1 VALGP
6 PLPRGPLVR
15 MRLASLSTV
24 LLLGAL
30 PAALRAAPELPA
42 VSAAMQATVDA
53 HEIAGAVT
61 LVAGKDGILH
71 LGTTGLADI
80 ASKRPMRPDTMF
92 WLASMTKPVTSVAIL
107 MLQDDGKLSVD
118 DPVSKY
124 LPEFAGLKTP
134 SGKPANITIA
144 QLLNHTSGLASPRRT
159 EASRSAKTLRELAGI
174 YLSSPMQF
182 EPGSSWA
189 YTTSGFV
196 VLGLI
201 VETVAAQPF
210 DAFLQDRLFDP
221 LGMKDTTFYPT
232 DGQRLR
238 LARAYRAN
246 PGTGVLTAQEGIW
259 SGGPDP
265 RRGECVPLGDGG
277 LFSTAGDYARFCQML
292 LSGGTLEGRR
302 YLSPAA
308 FRALATVCTGDL
320 PTGYSKRKLNHVLGW
335 GLGVAIVRA
344 PGDGVSAWLSQ
355 GSFGHPGAWGT
366 AAWIDPVKGAVY
378 VMMVQRPNMP
388 DNFENPPALAFV
400 RAAAGSLGGAP
411 R

>member
-1 VALGP
+1 
-6 PLPRGPLVR
+6 
-15 MRLASLSTV
+15 MRSSLSSFAAALSLAAAFPAT
-24 LLLGAL
+24 AL
-30 PAALRAAPELPA
+30 PSPEMPA

-61 LVAGKDGILH
+61 LVADKDRILH
-71 LGTTGLADI
+71 LGTTGFADV
-80 ASKRPMRPDTMF
+80 AAKRPMRPDTMF
-92 WLASMTKPVTSVAIL
+92 WIASMTKPVTSVAIL

-124 LPEFAGLKTP
+124 LPEFADLKTP
-134 SGKPANITIA
+134 SGKLANITIA
-144 QLLNHTSGLASPRRT
+144 QLLSHTSGLASPRKT
-159 EASRSAKTLRELAGI
+159 AASRSAKTLRELADT
-174 YLSSPMQF
+174 YLAVPMQF

-201 VETVAAQPF
+201 VEKVAAQPF

-221 LGMKDTTFYPT
+221 LGMKDTTFYPS
-232 DGQRLR
+232 DEQRLR

-265 RRGECVPLGDGG
+265 KRGDCVPLGDGG
-277 LFSTAGDYARFCQML
+277 LFSTAGDYGRFCQML
-292 LSGGTLEGRR
+292 LSGGTFESRR
-302 YLSPAA
+302 YLSPGA
-308 FRALATVCTGDL
+308 FRALTTVCTGDL

-366 AAWIDPVKGAVY
+366 AAWIDPAKGAAY

-400 RAAAGSLGGAP
+400 RSAAGALAAP
-411 R
+411 AP

>member
-1 VALGP
+1 
-6 PLPRGPLVR
+6 
-15 MRLASLSTV
+15 
-24 LLLGAL
+24 
-30 PAALRAAPELPA
+30 
-42 VSAAMQATVDA
+42 MQATVDA

-61 LVAGKDGILH
+61 LVATKDAILH

-80 ASKRPMRPDTMF
+80 AAKKPMQADSMF
-92 WLASMTKPVTSVAIL
+92 WIASMTKPVTSVAIL

-144 QLLNHTSGLASPRRT
+144 QLLNHTSGLASPRKDA
-159 EASRSAKTLRELAGI
+159 ASRSAKTLRDLAAI
-174 YLSSPMQF
+174 YLSDPMQF

-201 VETVAAQPF
+201 AETVAGQPY
-210 DAFLQDRLFDP
+210 DAFLQNRLFDP
-221 LGMKDTTFYPT
+221 LGMKDTTFYLS
-232 DGQRLR
+232 DEQKLR

-246 PGTGVLTAQEGIW
+246 PKTGVLTAQEGIW

-265 RRGECVPLGDGG
+265 KRGECVPLGDGG

-292 LSGGTLEGRR
+292 LGGGTFEGRR
-302 YLSPAA
+302 YLSPGAL
-308 FRALATVCTGDL
+308 RALATVCTGDL
-320 PTGYSKRKLNHVLGW
+320 PTGYSKRKLNHILGW
-335 GLGVAIVRA
+335 GLGAAVVRSQ
-344 PGDGVSAWLSQ
+344 GDGVSAWLSP
-355 GSFGHPGAWGT
+355 GTFGHPGAWGT
-366 AAWIDPVKGAVY
+366 AAWIDPTKGVAY

-400 RAAAGSLGGAP
+400 RAAAGALPGSA